1 MNESKK
7 SRLLIPLLVLA
18 LGSAGFGG
26 YVLGAQNAG
35 AAIPS
40 DEVEPAEGEVV
51 EVGVLTVTLAGAGSN
66 YARVGLAVV
75 LAEGLG
81 PDAVSGRLPLV
92 KDAAISVLA
101 GKTPDDPIHRDDP
114 EGSPPAISVLAGKT
128 PDDFRTPDALA
139 RLRRQL
145 TDIAREIYPDGEVL
159 RVVLTEAIVG

>member
-1 MNESKK
+1 MNESKKK

-35 AAIPS
+35 AAVPS

-101 GKTPDDPIHRDDP
+101 GKTPDD
-114 EGSPPAISVLAGKT
+114 
-128 PDDFRTPDALA
+128 FRTPGALA

>member
-101 GKTPDDPIHRDDP
+101 GKTPDD
-114 EGSPPAISVLAGKT
+114 
-128 PDDFRTPDALA
+128 FRTPDALA

>member
-1 MNESKK
+1 MNESKKK

-35 AAIPS
+35 AAIPP

-101 GKTPDDPIHRDDP
+101 GKTPDD
-114 EGSPPAISVLAGKT
+114 
-128 PDDFRTPDALA
+128 FRTPGALA

>member
-7 SRLLIPLLVLA
+7 KKSQLLIPLLVIA
-18 LGSAGFGG
+18 LGGAGFGG
-26 YVLGAQNAG
+26 YVLGAKSAG
-35 AAIPS
+35 AAPPE
-40 DEVEPAEGEVV
+40 EVEPAEGEVV
-51 EVGVLTVTLAGAGSN
+51 EVGVLTVSLAGAGSN
-66 YARVGLAVV
+66 HARVGLAVV

-101 GKTPDDPIHRDDP
+101 GKTPDD
-114 EGSPPAISVLAGKT
+114 
-128 PDDFRTPDALA
+128 FRTPDALA
-139 RLRRQL
+139 RLRGQL

>member
-18 LGSAGFGG
+18 LGGAGFGG

-35 AAIPS
+35 AAVPP

-101 GKTPDDPIHRDDP
+101 GKTPDD
-114 EGSPPAISVLAGKT
+114 
-128 PDDFRTPDALA
+128 FRTPDALA

>member
-101 GKTPDDPIHRDDP
+101 GKTPDD
-114 EGSPPAISVLAGKT
+114 
-128 PDDFRTPDALA
+128 FRTPGALA